1 MIICHAIRTWLL
13 SLAVMSVAGWVTTA
27 LAFLILH
34 VNEALSV
41 TAVVLLG
48 LWTAAVPVT
57 ATFQVIRWRKWVR
70 VAQQTFLLGQHH
82 KRLFE
87 NMRGEISSI
96 AR

>member
-1 MIICHAIRTWLL
+1 MIICHAIRMWLL

-27 LAFLILH
+27 LAFLALY
-34 VNEALSV
+34 VNEALTV
-41 TAVVLLG
+41 RAAVMLGVWTAV
-48 LWTAAVPVT
+48 APMA
-57 ATFQVIRWRKWVR
+57 ATFQIVWWQKRLR
-70 VAQQTFLLGQHH
+70 VARQTILLGQHH

>member
-1 MIICHAIRTWLL
+1 MICHTIRTWLL

-27 LAFLILH
+27 LVLLILH

-41 TAVVLLG
+41 AAVVLLG
-48 LWTAAVPVT
+48 LWTAAVPMT
-57 ATFQVIRWRKWVR
+57 ATFQLIRWQKRVR
-70 VAQQTFLLGQHH
+70 AARRTLLLAQHH